1 MKSMILVLKQQRFI
15 EYTIQS
21 KIQKKTPQVLH
32 VLFYSFI
39 HEFKRK

>member
-15 EYTIQS
+15 EYIQS